1 MSLVPSMYCVSV
13 GYGIVISAFTDWYLV
28 FSATTPLEQ
37 IIMVLKNKEKLTV
50 EHLELLIT
58 PRLAVFDLEWIW
70 NYEDIPRLLHL
81 TSIRSPV
88 IHRNDRIVTYI

>member
-1 MSLVPSMYCVSV
+1 
-13 GYGIVISAFTDWYLV
+13 
-28 FSATTPLEQ
+28 
-37 IIMVLKNKEKLTV
+37 MVLKNKEKLTV

-88 IHRNDRIVTYI
+88 IHRNYRIVTYI

>member
-1 MSLVPSMYCVSV
+1 MSLVPSMYYVSF
-13 GYGIVISAFTDWYLV
+13 GYGIVISAFTNWYLV

-88 IHRNDRIVTYI
+88 IHRNYRIVTYI

>member
-1 MSLVPSMYCVSV
+1 
-13 GYGIVISAFTDWYLV
+13 
-28 FSATTPLEQ
+28 
-37 IIMVLKNKEKLTV
+37 MVLKNKEKLTV

-88 IHRNDRIVTYI
+88 IQK